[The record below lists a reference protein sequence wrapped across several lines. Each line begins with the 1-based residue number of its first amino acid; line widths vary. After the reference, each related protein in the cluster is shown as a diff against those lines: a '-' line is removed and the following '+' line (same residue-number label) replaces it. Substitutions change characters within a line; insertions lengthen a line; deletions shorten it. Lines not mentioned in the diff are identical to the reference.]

1 MAVLF
6 SGCEILEVALQ
17 IEKTGQAFYEELSK
31 CAKTKGV
38 EEVARF
44 MADEEGKHHEKFKV
58 MQEALACENYT
69 PSETYPGEYEAYV
82 KALADSRVFTEEH
95 EIREECRRLGND
107 SDAIQMAIGLE
118 KDSIIFYNEMARFVR
133 ESDKETIA
141 KIVDEERA
149 HVAKLW
155 ELKTKLAAA

>member
-6 SGCEILEVALQ
+6 SGCEILDVALQ
-17 IEKTGQAFYEELSK
+17 IEKTGRAFYEELSK
-31 CAKTKGV
+31 CARDEGVKKVVAFMVGEEEEHFKT
-38 EEVARF
+38 
-44 MADEEGKHHEKFKV
+44 FKA
-58 MQEALACENYT
+58 MQEALACENFS
-69 PSETYPGEYEAYV
+69 PSESYPGEYEAYV
-82 KALADSRVFTEEH
+82 KALADSRVFTDERD
-95 EIREECRRLGND
+95 IREQCKRLDND
-107 SDAIQMAIGLE
+107 SDAIQMAIGME

-133 ESDKETIA
+133 DSDKPTIA